1 MSAQDSIALGFE
13 FFDRDGLVLEQGTSL
28 EAMKAPLEKMGH
40 KVSISRFG
48 LKANAAERTA
58 DGHWVG
64 AADPRS
70 PGVSLQ
76 E

>member
-1 MSAQDSIALGFE
+1 MPHDETGGVEQILREMYGTGISVWGQQRAQIL
-13 FFDRDGLVLEQGTSL
+13 
-28 EAMKAPLEKMGH
+28 KM
-40 KVSISRFG
+40 
-48 LKANAAERTA
+48 NAAERTA
-58 DGHWVG
+58 DGHWIG